1 MNYIK
6 VLKASNNMLKKFY
19 DIYKDVKKK
28 NAETR
33 ISYQEMEEYCYK
45 TKIIDKKNENRLMS
59 NKRGVKQI

>member
-1 MNYIK
+1 
-6 VLKASNNMLKKFY
+6 MLKKFY